1 MARKLQDKNSA
12 EWLLRMSQ
20 QRIKLSS
27 DSDNRNRTY
36 LAMTLERIR
45 TSQKLIANSDKIIK
59 DLWSADS
66 EQDS

>member
-1 MARKLQDKNSA
+1 MAPKLHDKNSA

-20 QRIKLSS
+20 QRIKLSFDS
-27 DSDNRNRTY
+27 DSRNRTY

-66 EQDS
+66 EPDS